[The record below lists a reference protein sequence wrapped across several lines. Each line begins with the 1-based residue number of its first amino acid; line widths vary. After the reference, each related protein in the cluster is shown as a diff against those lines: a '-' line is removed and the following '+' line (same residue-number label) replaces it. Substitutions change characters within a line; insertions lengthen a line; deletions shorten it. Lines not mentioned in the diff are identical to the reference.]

1 MAGMFDRVSRRGNVE
16 PFWAMEIL
24 KLSNE
29 LKSQGREVFPLCLGQ
44 PSTPAPTPVLEA
56 AKCALTNEQL
66 GYTDALGLA
75 TLRQRIADNYR
86 NDYAATVSPEQ
97 IAITTGSS
105 AAFTAIFL
113 AAFEAGDAVAMTR
126 PGYPAYRN
134 TLSSLGCQVVEL
146 DCGPDSGWRPSI
158 ENLEKLTNYRPIAG
172 LIIASP
178 SNPTGTVLT
187 EPELADIYAWCS
199 ENDVLLISDEIY
211 HQIGFGTDFASVTQ
225 FGDEHIAVGSFSKY
239 FSMTGWRLGWA
250 VLPKS
255 LVRPVELLLGN
266 LNLSAP
272 TLSQFAAMAAFD
284 PQSRLELN
292 SHVQRYRRNRDIVAA
307 GIAEIGCPT
316 PPPADG
322 AFYCFPDVSH
332 LCEDSRFW
340 CADLLR
346 ETGVALTPGVDFATN
361 SLPGDGLDPAL
372 DGKNFVRISYSG
384 STEIVTEGIRRLV
397 NFVTNG

>member
-1 MAGMFDRVSRRGNVE
+1 MTGMVNRVSRRGKVE

-29 LKSQGREVFPLCLGQ
+29 LTSQGRDVFPLCLGQ
-44 PSTPAPTPVLEA
+44 PSTPAPTLVIEA
-56 AKCALTNEQL
+56 AQQALTNEQL
-66 GYTDALGLA
+66 GYTDALGLVE
-75 TLRQRIADNYR
+75 LRQRIAGHYQDNYC
-86 NDYAATVSPEQ
+86 AAVSPDQ

-134 TLSSLGCQVVEL
+134 TLSSLGCRVVEI
-146 DCGPDSGWRPSI
+146 DCGSESGWRPSV
-158 ENLEKLTNYRPIAG
+158 ESLNALVKNQSLTG

-178 SNPTGTVLT
+178 SNPTGTVLQ
-187 EPELADIYAWCS
+187 ESELADIYHWCS
-199 ENDVLLISDEIY
+199 DNNVLLISDEIY
-211 HQIGFGTDFASVTQ
+211 HGIGFGTDFASVTQ

-239 FSMTGWRLGWA
+239 FSMTGWRLGWV
-250 VLPKS
+250 VLPKP

-284 PQSRLELN
+284 RQSTSELDA
-292 SHVQRYRRNRDIVAA
+292 HVERYRRNRDIVTA

-332 LCEDSRFW
+332 LCDDSASW

-361 SLPGDGLDPAL
+361 SRPGDGLDPAL
-372 DGKNFVRISYSG
+372 DGKRFVRISYSG
-384 STEIVTEGIRRLV
+384 ATEVVKEGMSRLI
-397 NFVTNG
+397 NFVKRG